1 MLLAIAGV
9 TGVGKSYYKDKI
21 VEELG
26 FDKIKIITTRKI
38 REGEKNAIDK
48 IFVTPEELDKLRN
61 DGQIAYEFEM
71 LGNIYAYSNEELFS
85 KKNTV
90 FEMHYNTI
98 FDFKRI
104 CPDIKTIYLFP
115 KDIEIAK
122 ENVRKR
128 NLEPKVEEKRI
139 KEIDEHYKTITEND
153 ELRNSFDYILYNE
166 YNEKSKDEV
175 IELVKKLMNGDM

>member
-21 VEELG
+21 SEELG
-26 FDKIKIITTRKI
+26 FEKIKIITTRKI

-48 IFVTPEELDKLRN
+48 IFASAEELDKLRK

-71 LGNIYAYSNEELFS
+71 LGNIYAYSKDELFS
-85 KKNTV
+85 KRNTV

-98 FDFKRI
+98 FDLKRI

-115 KDIEIAK
+115 KDIEVAK
-122 ENVRKR
+122 HNVKDRH
-128 NLEPKVEEKRI
+128 LDPKVEQKRI
-139 KEIDEHYKTITEND
+139 DEIDEHYKIITEND

-166 YNEKSKDEV
+166 YNDKSKNEV

>member
-21 VEELG
+21 VDELG
-26 FDKIKIITTRKI
+26 FEKIKIITTRKI
-38 REGEKNAIDK
+38 REGEKNAVDK
-48 IFVTPEELDKLRN
+48 IFVTPEELDKLRK

-115 KDIEIAK
+115 KEIEIAK

-128 NLEPKVEEKRI
+128 NLEPQVEAKRI
-139 KEIDEHYKTITEND
+139 KEIDEHYKTVTEND

-166 YNEKSKDEV
+166 YNDKSKDEV
-175 IELVKKLMNGDM
+175 IALVKKLMNGDM